1 MGPGPNM
8 PGRTTTLAGSRNGPQ
23 PPRGGGDTWTSTWT
37 GVTPFLDQND
47 ENVKKKLMSTLSLLV
62 FIIEFE
68 FNSILCI
75 LSERLRKCQRTF
87 SFSRFLKKMKLRI

>member
-1 MGPGPNM
+1 MAN
-8 PGRTTTLAGSRNGPQ
+8 
-23 PPRGGGDTWTSTWT
+23 
-37 GVTPFLDQND
+37 
-47 ENVKKKLMSTLSLLV
+47 LSFLV

-87 SFSRFLKKMKLRI
+87 SFSRFKKKWNLEFEEANQSINIQAI

>member
-1 MGPGPNM
+1 
-8 PGRTTTLAGSRNGPQ
+8 
-23 PPRGGGDTWTSTWT
+23 
-37 GVTPFLDQND
+37 
-47 ENVKKKLMSTLSLLV
+47 MSTLSLLV

>member
-1 MGPGPNM
+1 M

-37 GVTPFLDQND
+37 GDIPFLNQNY
-47 ENVKKKLMSTLSLLV
+47 ENIKKKIVASVSLLA
-62 FIIEFE
+62 FLIELE

-75 LSERLRKCQRTF
+75 LSERLSYENAKGLFIFQDL
-87 SFSRFLKKMKLRI
+87 FLKGNF